1 MNKNT
6 SMSYY
11 FNKITDLI
19 KNKVYVENGPL
30 ESHNSSNIIPGMNG
44 IKKIPLLKE
53 TEKKSSTRS
62 IDTIDIKTSEITEN
76 QNLANTSSQSN
87 GLILPEAEEIQ
98 IQPPDLS
105 LRDIIKT
112 EFNVIELFNK
122 N

>member
-30 ESHNSSNIIPGMNG
+30 ESHNSTNAIPNIDG
-44 IKKIPLLKE
+44 IKKIPMLKE
-53 TEKKSSTRS
+53 TEKKSSTKCINS
-62 IDTIDIKTSEITEN
+62 NDIKTPEIIEN
-76 QNLANTSSQSN
+76 HYLGNANSQ
-87 GLILPEAEEIQ
+87 GLIHSEEEEIQ

-112 EFNVIELFNK
+112 EFNVTEL
-122 N
+122 